1 MPSKKAF
8 LKNGKS
14 EKVSDFCQKQHFL
27 GGALVS
33 GVLAPM
39 DASKMPFLAKIGNF
53 FTFEVLHYEKI
64 VFSRANYYNFRNY
77 FFLWQITITFKD
89 TFLEKVKK
97 WKTALFGNRLFLEP
111 PPPLRYTTLKK
122 YFGNER
128 FKNRKLFHFWSSSL
142 WKNSFF

>member
-14 EKVSDFCQKQHFL
+14 EKAKKFPIFAKNSIFDASTATG

-64 VFSRANYYNFRNY
+64 VFARANYYNFRNY
-77 FFLWQITITFKD
+77 FSLWQITITFKD

-97 WKTALFGNRLFLEP
+97 
-111 PPPLRYTTLKK
+111 
-122 YFGNER
+122 
-128 FKNRKLFHFWSSSL
+128 
-142 WKNSFF
+142 